1 MREFQIDDSDIS
13 IKEANKEDLIDL
25 NLCAKE
31 FLQLIEDFNI
41 NFLNRKYFTL
51 TAYYKKLLVG
61 ILVAEEKNHKV
72 DSLEKIVPKTNLY
85 LIFVNPNFRKNHI
98 GKKILINYLT
108 IQKKKGIAS
117 IFVELPHKYKKGIQF
132 FQYNKFHQINKVK
145 DKIILE
151 INLWN
156 DFGIRSSEFIANNL
170 SDVFN

>member
-51 TAYYKKLLVG
+51 TAYYKKCLVG

-72 DSLEKIVPKTNLY
+72 DSLEKIVPKTILY
-85 LIFVNPNFRKNHI
+85 LIFVNPSFRKNHI

-108 IQKKKGIAS
+108 IQKKKRNCFYFCRITS
-117 IFVELPHKYKKGIQF
+117 
-132 FQYNKFHQINKVK
+132 
-145 DKIILE
+145 KI
-151 INLWN
+151 
-156 DFGIRSSEFIANNL
+156 
-170 SDVFN
+170 

>member
-1 MREFQIDDSDIS
+1 MREFQIDDPDIS

-41 NFLNRKYFTL
+41 NFLNHKYFTL

-85 LIFVNPNFRKNHI
+85 LIYVNPNFRKKHI
-98 GKKILINYLT
+98 GKKILVL
-108 IQKKKGIAS
+108 K
-117 IFVELPHKYKKGIQF
+117 
-132 FQYNKFHQINKVK
+132 KVK
-145 DKIILE
+145 PELYILLKHLKRVLL
-151 INLWN
+151 IHLKQTK
-156 DFGIRSSEFIANNL
+156 
-170 SDVFN
+170 

>member
-41 NFLNRKYFTL
+41 NFINHKYFTL

-61 ILVAEEKNHKV
+61 ILVAEEKNNTV

-85 LIFVNPNFRKNHI
+85 LIYVNPNFRKNHI
-98 GKKILINYLT
+98 GKKILINYLSV
-108 IQKKKGIAS
+108 QKKKGIAS

-132 FQYNKFHQINKVK
+132 FQHNKFHQINKVK

>member
-1 MREFQIDDSDIS
+1 MREIQIDDSDIS

-41 NFLNRKYFTL
+41 NFINHKYFTL

-61 ILVAEEKNHKV
+61 ILVAEEKNNTV

-85 LIFVNPNFRKNHI
+85 LIYVNPNFRKNHI
-98 GKKILINYLT
+98 GKKILINYLSV
-108 IQKKKGIAS
+108 QKKKGIAS

-132 FQYNKFHQINKVK
+132 FQHNKFHQINKVK

-156 DFGIRSSEFIANNL
+156 DFGIRSSEFISNNL

>member
-1 MREFQIDDSDIS
+1 MREIQIDDSDIS

-41 NFLNRKYFTL
+41 NFINHKYFTL

-61 ILVAEEKNHKV
+61 ILVAEEKNNTV

-85 LIFVNPNFRKNHI
+85 LIYVNPNFRKNHI
-98 GKKILINYLT
+98 GKKILINYLSV
-108 IQKKKGIAS
+108 QKKKGIAS

-132 FQYNKFHQINKVK
+132 FQHNKFHQINKVK

>member
-13 IKEANKEDLIDL
+13 IKEGNKEDLIDL

-72 DSLEKIVPKTNLY
+72 DSLEKIVPKRNLY
-85 LIFVNPNFRKNHI
+85 LIYVNPNFRKKHI

-108 IQKKKGIAS
+108 SQKKK
-117 IFVELPHKYKKGIQF
+117 ELLLF
-132 FQYNKFHQINKVK
+132 
-145 DKIILE
+145 L
-151 INLWN
+151 
-156 DFGIRSSEFIANNL
+156 
-170 SDVFN
+170 